1 MNKKE
6 IDIKNGVKLNMI
18 GTDRFKM
25 SRLSISFVYDADELK
40 SPLRKLMFSILMRG
54 SQNYP
59 SVAAINRAL
68 DDLYG
73 STVSFRCSADGDRHV
88 FTFVCEMLDER
99 YIYNNDNIDILH
111 GTLEILKDILLH
123 PLTDGGILKEE
134 FIRGEKKNAAD
145 AIRSKANDQ
154 RAYSA
159 EKCRRIMFR
168 GEKCGISADG
178 NEDMIY
184 SFTPNQLTEC
194 HRHMF
199 NDATVTCFYIGSKSE
214 DIVKKEV
221 NELFTDV
228 KFSDEVR
235 KGYTPYASTRD
246 IIFENEEKAV
256 AQSRLNIGMRMG
268 VVMSDREYYA
278 AGLFNEIFGGSS
290 TSKLFMNVRE
300 KKSLCYYCSSV
311 YMVSK
316 GAIFVSCG
324 TNADKRDAVYDEIMS
339 QLDEMKIGN
348 FTEEEISVAKKQ
360 MINSFKQVSDSPSGL
375 DSYYFRR
382 DMAGI
387 GLTPSESIDMVKAV
401 TREDIMNI
409 AKRTVP
415 DTVYFLGGSEC
426 EEAEGYDE

>member
-6 IDIKNGVKLNMI
+6 IDIKSGVRLNMI
-18 GTDRFKM
+18 STDRFKM
-25 SRLSISFVYDADELK
+25 SRLSISFIYNADELM
-40 SPLRKLMFSILMRG
+40 SPMRKLMFSILMRG
-54 SQNYP
+54 SRNYP

-73 STVSFRCSADGDRHV
+73 SAVSFRCSADGDRHV

-99 YIYNNDNIDILH
+99 YIYNNDGIDILH

-123 PLTDGGILKEE
+123 PLKDGEMLTDD
-134 FIRGEKKNAAD
+134 FIRSEKKNAAD

-159 EKCRRIMFR
+159 EKCRRIMFG
-168 GEKCGISADG
+168 GERCGISADG
-178 NEDMIY
+178 NEEMIY
-184 SFTPNQLTEC
+184 SFTPEQLTEC
-194 HRHMF
+194 HRCMF
-199 NDATVTCFYIGSKSE
+199 NDASVTCFYIGSKSE
-214 DIVKKEV
+214 DIINREIQG
-221 NELFTDV
+221 L
-228 KFSDEVR
+228 FSDVTLSSDVR
-235 KGYTPYASTRD
+235 KGYTPYVSTRD
-246 IIFENEEKAV
+246 IIFESEEKAV

-268 VVMSDREYYA
+268 VVISDREYYA
-278 AGLFNEIFGGSS
+278 AVLFNEIFGGSS

-316 GAIFVSCG
+316 GAVFISCG
-324 TNADKRDAVYDEIMS
+324 INADKRDAVYEEIMH
-339 QLDEMKIGN
+339 QLNEMKLGN
-348 FTEEEISVAKKQ
+348 FPDDEISVAKKQ
-360 MINSFKQVSDSPSGL
+360 IINSFKQVSDSPSGL
-375 DSYYFRR
+375 DNYYFRR

-387 GLTPSESIDMVKAV
+387 GLTPSESIDMVMAV

-409 AKRTVP
+409 AKRIVP